1 MKYTIINTRGE
12 SWYITADN
20 QQAAEDAWYA
30 LTKYRQE
37 RISLIYRQCRVV
49 EEDAE

>member
-20 QQAAEDAWYA
+20 QQAAEDKWYS
-30 LTKYRQE
+30 LTKYRQG
-37 RISLIYRQCRVV
+37 RISLIWRQCKVV
-49 EEDAE
+49 EETQA